1 MQVSGLERFE
11 PVLLVLLLTVAALA
25 IVAKRLQI
33 AYPIVM
39 VMGGLGLSLL
49 PQIPRVSLEPD
60 VVFLVILP
68 PLLFSAAFHTS
79 WREFRANI
87 ASIFMLAF
95 GLVGFTI
102 FGVAAATRFFLPG
115 FDWRLGLVLGSV
127 VAATDAIAATAIAKR
142 LGLPRRI
149 TELLEAESLVNDGS
163 GLVALRFTLAMVVSG
178 TVPSFALGVWT
189 LFYLI
194 SAAVLIGLGVGML
207 VHFFQKRIVDSP
219 IEITISLVTPYIAY
233 LLAERMHCSGVL
245 ATLACGIYIG
255 RRSSGFFSLHARIEG
270 SAVWQ
275 TLDFILNG
283 VVFLVLGLQ
292 LPTILAGIHELTP
305 ASLLVAGTLFSGI
318 VILLRMLWVFPGAW
332 ISNHIQRRLPSPHAH
347 LPLSRRSIFLLGW
360 AGMRGVLALA
370 AALSLPERLDD
381 GAPFPQRNMIL
392 FLAFCAIFSTLV
404 LQGLSMPVLIR
415 RLGLARSSAN
425 EEEEHAARKEMTI
438 AALQTIRDE
447 SETAPVDHYAP
458 MEGYYRRR
466 LALVESGSGAEHA
479 VAAWNA
485 EQVRVVAQKLRNVE
499 RSVVSRLKAENKI
512 HDEVARTL
520 EYELDLLDARDVG
533 LRS

>member
-1 MQVSGLERFE
+1 MQVSGLEAIE

-25 IVAKRLQI
+25 IIAKRLRI

-39 VMGGLGLSLL
+39 VIGGLGLSLL
-49 PQIPRVSLEPD
+49 PRIPRVSLDPN

-79 WREFRANI
+79 WREFRGNI
-87 ASIFMLAF
+87 VSIVMLAF

-102 FGVAAATRFFLPG
+102 FGVAAATRSFLPG
-115 FDWRLGLVLGSV
+115 FDWRLGMVLGSV
-127 VAATDAIAATAIAKR
+127 VAATDAIAATATAKR

-178 TVPSFALGVWT
+178 TTPSLMVGMGT

-194 SAAVLIGLGVGML
+194 SAAVLIGLGVGVL
-207 VHFFQKRIVDSP
+207 VHWFQKRIVDSP

-233 LLAERMHCSGVL
+233 LLAERAHCSGVL

-292 LPTILAGIHELTP
+292 LPAILAGIQGFSATNLFI
-305 ASLLVAGTLFSGI
+305 AGTLFSVI

-332 ISNHIQRRLPSPHAH
+332 ISARIQRLFNPRSRMA
-347 LPLSRRSIFLLGW
+347 LSRRSVFLVGW
-360 AGMRGVLALA
+360 GGMRGVLALA
-370 AALSLPERLDD
+370 AALSLPERLNN
-381 GAPFPQRNMIL
+381 GAPFPQRNLII
-392 FLAFCAIFSTLV
+392 FLTFCAIFSTLV
-404 LQGLSMPVLIR
+404 LQGLSMPPLIR
-415 RLGLARSSAN
+415 RLGLSGVSASR
-425 EEEEHAARKEMTI
+425 EEEHSARYEMTV
-438 AALQTIRDE
+438 AALQDLREQDE
-447 SETAPVDHYAP
+447 AGHYGQL
-458 MEGYYRRR
+458 EDYYRRR
-466 LALVESGSGAEHA
+466 LALLESGNGAEHLL
-479 VAAWNA
+479 AARNA
-485 EQVRVVAQKLRNVE
+485 EQVRVTAQKLRNVE
-499 RSVVSRLKAENKI
+499 RSVVLNLRAENKI
-512 HDEVARTL
+512 HDEVARAL
-520 EYELDLLDARDVG
+520 EYELDLLDARDAMPQ
-533 LRS
+533 S

>member
-39 VMGGLGLSLL
+39 VMGGLGLGLL
-49 PQIPRVSLEPD
+49 PQIPRVSLDPD

-79 WREFRANI
+79 WREFRGNI
-87 ASIFMLAF
+87 VSIVMLAF

-127 VAATDAIAATAIAKR
+127 VAATDAIAATATAKR

-178 TVPSFALGVWT
+178 TVPSFALGIWT
-189 LFYLI
+189 LFYLVT
-194 SAAVLIGLGVGML
+194 AAVLIGLGVGML

-292 LPTILAGIHELTP
+292 LPTILAGIHDLTP
-305 ASLLVAGTLFSGI
+305 ADLWVAGTLFSGI
-318 VILLRMLWVFPGAW
+318 VILLRMVWVFPGAW
-332 ISNHIQRRLPSPHAH
+332 ISGRVQRLFSPRDH
-347 LPLSRRSIFLLGW
+347 LPLSRRAVFLLGW

-370 AALSLPERLDD
+370 AALSLPERLND
-381 GAPFPQRNMIL
+381 GTPFPQRNMIL

-404 LQGLSMPVLIR
+404 LQGLSMPILIR
-415 RLGLARSSAN
+415 RLGLARGSAS

-438 AALQTIRDE
+438 AALQAIRDQ
-447 SETAPVDHYAP
+447 SEAAPADHYAP

-485 EQVRVVAQKLRNVE
+485 EQVRVVAQNLRNVE
-499 RSVVSRLKAENKI
+499 RSVVLQLKAENKI
-512 HDEVARTL
+512 HDEVARAL
-520 EYELDLLDARDVG
+520 EYELDLLDARDAAPH
-533 LRS
+533 S